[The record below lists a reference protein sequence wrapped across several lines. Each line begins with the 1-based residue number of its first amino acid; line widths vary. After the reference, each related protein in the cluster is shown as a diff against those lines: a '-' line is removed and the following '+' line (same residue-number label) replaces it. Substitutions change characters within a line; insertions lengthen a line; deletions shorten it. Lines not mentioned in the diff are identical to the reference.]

1 MPGLWDRYLDVGDA
15 EVLLHALAVLETH
28 RAVREPLPISDLHA
42 LLGRLR
48 VVAGIAREEAAHWR
62 FEAAE
67 RRLEASVDGGR
78 WGSVATATTMAA
90 VAEGLADGSQAI
102 TDAAE
107 AAIADLA
114 PRLTATGLDGLRAA
128 EAGTLRDVQRL
139 LDRARDW

>member
-1 MPGLWDRYLDVGDA
+1 MPGIWDRYLDVNDA
-15 EVLLHALAVLETH
+15 EVVLTALAVLETH
-28 RAVREPLPISDLHA
+28 RAVREPLPINDLHA

-62 FEAAE
+62 FEAGE

-78 WGSVATATTMAA
+78 WGSAATALRMAA
-90 VAEGLADGSQAI
+90 VADGLADGSQAI

-114 PRLTATGLDGLRAA
+114 PRLTPTRLDDLRAA
-128 EAGTLRDVQRL
+128 ESGTLRDIERL